1 MGIGEHA
8 MTGNADLSRR
18 LAALVQRTDLTVEQR
33 LAISTAALTARTW
46 SDLPAWVRALDS

>member
-1 MGIGEHA
+1 